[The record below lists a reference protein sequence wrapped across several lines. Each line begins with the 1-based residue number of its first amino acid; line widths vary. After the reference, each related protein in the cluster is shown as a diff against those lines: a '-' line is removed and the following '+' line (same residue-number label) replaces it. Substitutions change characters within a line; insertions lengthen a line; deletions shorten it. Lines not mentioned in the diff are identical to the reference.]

1 MSQVVI
7 KLISFLFSSDVSS
20 YYQDIYRKKFCLSS
34 NQVTNTTIKTEKL
47 SWNEQTD
54 MGYSSQQQNFGID
67 FEELE
72 GEFRS
77 CVPKEQA
84 TDCQNNEK
92 QLFLEKENKGY
103 GTDKNSLLCKSHNS
117 KSNFQRYVSTTA
129 HNVTSLGDKRQ
140 LSGSLFGTI
149 QKSCYSNC
157 SADIDR
163 KTHSGTSFRDHY
175 SKSVLIGRANCKDVN
190 PVSLSGEVQIFEKV
204 QNTSLPNLGASIH
217 GPNELTNKSTV
228 SQFDDVST
236 NEENMQSS
244 SQSLFSQD
252 ELGHKEESK
261 FSVDCVSNVQKNGI
275 AVPVKENE
283 RTPYAIAPNSVT
295 SISSKIARR
304 LYQHKQKRQGDQKAE
319 TECSNVNNGKNI
331 YFKTF

>member
-20 YYQDIYRKKFCLSS
+20 YYQDNRKKFCLSS
-34 NQVTNTTIKTEKL
+34 TQGTNTTIKTEKL

-72 GEFRS
+72 EERG
-77 CVPKEQA
+77 CVPREQV
-84 TDCQNNEK
+84 TDCQNDEK

-103 GTDKNSLLCKSHNS
+103 GTDRNSLLCKSQNI
-117 KSNFQRYVSTTA
+117 KSNFQRYSTTA
-129 HNVTSLGDKRQ
+129 HNVTSLGDKMQ
-140 LSGSLFGTI
+140 LSGNLFGNI

-157 SADIDR
+157 SADMDR
-163 KTHSGTSFRDHY
+163 KRHAGTSFRDHH
-175 SKSVLIGRANCKDVN
+175 SKSVLIGNANCKDIN

-228 SQFDDVST
+228 SHFDDIST

-261 FSVDCVSNVQKNGI
+261 FSVDCESNVQKNGI

-304 LYQHKQKRQGDQKAE
+304 LYQHKQKRQEDQKAE

>member
-34 NQVTNTTIKTEKL
+34 TQGTNTTIKTEKL
-47 SWNEQTD
+47 SWNEQMD
-54 MGYSSQQQNFGID
+54 MGYSIQQQNFGID

-72 GEFRS
+72 EERG
-77 CVPKEQA
+77 CVPREQV
-84 TDCQNNEK
+84 TDCQNDEK

-103 GTDKNSLLCKSHNS
+103 GTDRNSLLCKSQNS

-157 SADIDR
+157 SADMEG
-163 KTHSGTSFRDHY
+163 KTHAGTSFRDHY

-217 GPNELTNKSTV
+217 GPNKLTNKSTV
-228 SQFDDVST
+228 SHFDDVST
-236 NEENMQSS
+236 NEENVQSS

-261 FSVDCVSNVQKNGI
+261 FSVDCESNVQKNGI

-283 RTPYAIAPNSVT
+283 RTPCAIAPNSVT

-304 LYQHKQKRQGDQKAE
+304 LYQHKQKRQEDQKAE
-319 TECSNVNNGKNI
+319 TEWSNVNNGKNI

>member
-34 NQVTNTTIKTEKL
+34 TQGTNTTIKTEKL

-72 GEFRS
+72 GEFRR

-84 TDCQNNEK
+84 TDCQNDEK

-103 GTDKNSLLCKSHNS
+103 GTDRNSLLCKSQNS
-117 KSNFQRYVSTTA
+117 KSNCHRYSTTA
-129 HNVTSLGDKRQ
+129 HKVTSLGDKRQ
-140 LSGSLFGTI
+140 LSGNLVGNI
-149 QKSCYSNC
+149 QNSCYSNF
-157 SADIDR
+157 SADMDR
-163 KTHSGTSFRDHY
+163 KTHAGTSFRDHC
-175 SKSVLIGRANCKDVN
+175 SKSVLIGRVNCKDIN
-190 PVSLSGEVQIFEKV
+190 PVTLSGEVQIFEKV

-261 FSVDCVSNVQKNGI
+261 FSVDCESNVQKNGI

-283 RTPYAIAPNSVT
+283 RTPYVIAPNSVT

-304 LYQHKQKRQGDQKAE
+304 LYQHKQKRQEDQKAE

>member
-34 NQVTNTTIKTEKL
+34 NQGTNTTIKTEKL

-72 GEFRS
+72 GEFRI

-84 TDCQNNEK
+84 TDCQNDEK

-140 LSGSLFGTI
+140 LFLAVCLVLFKKAVI
-149 QKSCYSNC
+149 Q
-157 SADIDR
+157 
-163 KTHSGTSFRDHY
+163 TVLLTSTEKHIL
-175 SKSVLIGRANCKDVN
+175 VL
-190 PVSLSGEVQIFEKV
+190 VSEFIIAKV
-204 QNTSLPNLGASIH
+204 
-217 GPNELTNKSTV
+217 
-228 SQFDDVST
+228 
-236 NEENMQSS
+236 
-244 SQSLFSQD
+244 
-252 ELGHKEESK
+252 
-261 FSVDCVSNVQKNGI
+261 C
-275 AVPVKENE
+275 
-283 RTPYAIAPNSVT
+283 
-295 SISSKIARR
+295 
-304 LYQHKQKRQGDQKAE
+304 
-319 TECSNVNNGKNI
+319 
-331 YFKTF
+331 